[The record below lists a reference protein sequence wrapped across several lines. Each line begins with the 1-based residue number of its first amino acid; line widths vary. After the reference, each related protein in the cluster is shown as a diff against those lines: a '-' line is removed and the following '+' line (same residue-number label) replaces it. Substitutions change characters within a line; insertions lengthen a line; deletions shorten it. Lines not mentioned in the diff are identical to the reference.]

1 MKNRLRR
8 LITLAE
14 PMAGEHLHPS
24 QRNSMEGE
32 LSGILNMLRILLEDI
47 LTPSEKV
54 ELDYGKEIDE
64 YEERIKFLC
73 GTQ

>member
-1 MKNRLRR
+1 
-8 LITLAE
+8 
-14 PMAGEHLHPS
+14 
-24 QRNSMEGE
+24 MEGE